1 MLGKLNDTQI
11 EEVLANNVLGRI
23 GCHDDG
29 RTYIVPINYVY
40 DGKNIIA
47 HSTPGMKIQ
56 MMRHNPQV
64 CFEVDEM
71 IDFSNWKSV
80 IVYGTFE
87 ELGKS
92 EANKGLEIIMEKL
105 KKEKNIT
112 SVKSYCIWGVASE
125 EILKFTKDNN
135 IDMIV
140 MGTGKRLKGIS
151 KIGALGSVTRKV
163 SELANCPVLIVH

>member
-64 CFEVDEM
+64 CFEVDVME
-71 IDFSNWKSV
+71 DTSSWKSV
-80 IVYGTFE
+80 IAWGEFE
-87 ELGKS
+87 ELT
-92 EANKGLEIIMEKL
+92 NKEERNKAIRILMDRKL
-105 KKEKNIT
+105 P
-112 SVKSYCIWGVASE
+112 SFS
-125 EILKFTKDNN
+125 
-135 IDMIV
+135 
-140 MGTGKRLKGIS
+140 
-151 KIGALGSVTRKV
+151 SVTTKLSADWPFAKSGFDDVTGIIFRVALKTKTGRFEKAGSASFV
-163 SELANCPVLIVH
+163 NI

>member
-80 IVYGTFE
+80 IVWGEYQEINDPISRSRAMKYFADRMLQVKISETALVSDEPAEGAHHMVTMARPIIYRIVILEKTGRFE
-87 ELGKS
+87 
-92 EANKGLEIIMEKL
+92 
-105 KKEKNIT
+105 
-112 SVKSYCIWGVASE
+112 
-125 EILKFTKDNN
+125 
-135 IDMIV
+135 
-140 MGTGKRLKGIS
+140 R
-151 KIGALGSVTRKV
+151 R
-163 SELANCPVLIVH
+163 